1 MLKSLF
7 KHAYST
13 LISSKINSSVIE
25 KHAQNVIL
33 LYVLTKKVEIA
44 FFHITKNSEDLPVR
58 SAIPSKETHQQMLMR
73 LIFLILLIF

>member
-33 LYVLTKKVEIA
+33 LYVLAKKVEIA

-58 SAIPSKETHQQMLMR
+58 SAIPSKEGAVTNK
-73 LIFLILLIF
+73 

>member
-33 LYVLTKKVEIA
+33 QEK
-44 FFHITKNSEDLPVR
+44 
-58 SAIPSKETHQQMLMR
+58 HQQMLMR
-73 LIFLILLIF
+73 LIFLILLIL